1 VIPPKC
7 TPMCKPC
14 DVYFYRQVKDV
25 VKKIQNASDLLKEQW
40 EIASREDTI
49 KIHSLTHHQL
59 SAPVFEKMIEYAWF
73 ASKLTSSRPIF
84 QNVNEVCFP
93 LPLTKRKCN
102 CNGVPFINCVWCGLP
117 FCFKCFY
124 DECHPKNCELSK

>member
-1 VIPPKC
+1 
-7 TPMCKPC
+7 MCKPC